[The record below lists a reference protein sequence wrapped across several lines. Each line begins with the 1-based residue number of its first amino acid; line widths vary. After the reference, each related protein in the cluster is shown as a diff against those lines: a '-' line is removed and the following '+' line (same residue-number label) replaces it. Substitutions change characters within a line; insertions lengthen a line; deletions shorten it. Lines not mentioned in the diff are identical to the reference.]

1 MFNVISALRSFLR
14 LFARR
19 RRKDTIQSETAANIT
34 ATGTP
39 EESKVMS
46 DGFDM
51 KGEIAKLAERIVEP
65 VAAKLGARE
74 LDNVAS
80 EICSA
85 FEQLNAKR
93 ATADINFESMAAN
106 ILEPIRPTLSEP
118 DFTRMVDR
126 LRGAMAGFC
135 RGDRKQDV
143 TVQ

>member
-1 MFNVISALRSFLR
+1 MFSVLSTLRSL
-14 LFARR
+14 LGLIVGR
-19 RRKDTIQSETAANIT
+19 RRKDAIQSETAANIAT
-34 ATGTP
+34 TGTP
-39 EESKVMS
+39 EGSKVMS
-46 DGFDM
+46 GGFDM

-135 RGDRKQDV
+135 QGDRKQDV
-143 TVQ
+143 TV